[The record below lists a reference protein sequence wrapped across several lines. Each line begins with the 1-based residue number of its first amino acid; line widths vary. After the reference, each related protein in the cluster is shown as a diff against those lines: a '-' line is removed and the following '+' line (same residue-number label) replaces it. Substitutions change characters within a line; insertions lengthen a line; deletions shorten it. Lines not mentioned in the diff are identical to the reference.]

1 MRTDRCSELLL
12 ARAFPVA
19 EPVDDHAARD
29 GVKFQRIHVVIIED
43 ILAQLGVVGAQH
55 PLGGAGVDIALA
67 VMTGVE
73 QQRRALRSTQTLR
86 KPRNNVQFDWQWPLM
101 RNSSPLVLARSISGW
116 KSWYQ
121 PPLPNL
127 SDVAAKDVDE
137 IRRNARTARARMA
150 NCPVHHG

>member
-1 MRTDRCSELLL
+1 
-12 ARAFPVA
+12 
-19 EPVDDHAARD
+19 
-29 GVKFQRIHVVIIED
+29 
-43 ILAQLGVVGAQH
+43 
-55 PLGGAGVDIALA
+55 
-67 VMTGVE
+67 MTGVE

-127 SDVAAKDVDE
+127 SDVAAKDVEE
-137 IRRNARTARARMA
+137 IRTNARTVIARMA
-150 NCPVHHG
+150 KPPGSFRVDRLAGRDEDVTAPNPCASRPLVTSPVIAVQRK